1 MCIHCFYVSMQVC
14 IAYEDGDVPPKSLT
28 AATLVVKKGTVSAPT
43 TTTASDVDDE
53 DDCVGVCGSQS
64 YQFFSNFL
72 FGIPFSLTVE
82 LTKLFICVPFLSSL
96 PYLR

>member
-14 IAYEDGDVPPKSLT
+14 TAYEDGDVPPKSLT
-28 AATLVVKKGTVSAPT
+28 AATLVVKKAPFLLLQLLQL
-43 TTTASDVDDE
+43 DVDDE